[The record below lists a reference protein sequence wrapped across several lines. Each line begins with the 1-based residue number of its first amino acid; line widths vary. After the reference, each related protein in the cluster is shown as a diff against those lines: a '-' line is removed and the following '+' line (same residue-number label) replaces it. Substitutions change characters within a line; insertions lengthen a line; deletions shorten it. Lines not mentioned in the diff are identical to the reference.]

1 MVMKN
6 FQKYSKRYSNL
17 FKGIYKRFKA
27 CQIPDDKFIIEIQR
41 KAVRGCKQAKTI
53 LIKGV

>member
-17 FKGIYKRFKA
+17 FKGIYRRFKSG
-27 CQIPDDKFIIEIQR
+27 QISKDKFIIEDT
-41 KAVRGCKQAKTI
+41 KEAVRGCKQGKTI
-53 LIKGV
+53 

>member
-6 FQKYSKRYSNL
+6 FQKYLKRYSNL

-27 CQIPDDKFIIEIQR
+27 CQNVDDKVIIEILK
-41 KAVRGCKQAKTI
+41 KAVRGCKQGKNNI
-53 LIKGV
+53 IKGV

>member
-17 FKGIYKRFKA
+17 FKGIYKRFKGG
-27 CQIPDDKFIIEIQR
+27 QILDDKVIIEILK
-41 KAVRGCKQAKTI
+41 KAVRGCKQGKNNI
-53 LIKGV
+53 IKGV

>member
-27 CQIPDDKFIIEIQR
+27 CQNVDDKVVIKILK
-41 KAVRGCKQAKTI
+41 KALWTC
-53 LIKGV
+53 